1 MKLKEI
7 RAEKGLSF
15 RELAEL
21 SGVPQRTIEDIEYIN
36 KDTTKVCNV
45 VALCKALN
53 VSMDEMCADLF
64 EQNT

>member
-15 RELAEL
+15 RALSEL
-21 SGVPQRTIEDIEYIN
+21 SGVPQRTIEDIEYLN
-36 KDTTKVCNV
+36 KDTTKVCNI

-64 EQNT
+64 E

>member
-21 SGVPQRTIEDIEYIN
+21 SGVPQRTIEDIEYLN
-36 KDTTKVCNV
+36 KDTTKVCNI

-64 EQNT
+64 E